1 MAGISRPTATADEPR
16 ASSARVTATDLVVTL
31 VDGRTVSVPLAWFPS
46 LHGATQ
52 TQRANFRL
60 IGRGYGIH
68 WPDLDEDL
76 SIKGLLQPVLGE
88 TARRSRTRQRR

>member
-1 MAGISRPTATADEPR
+1 MAGDSRSAATANEPR
-16 ASSARVTATDLVVTL
+16 AASARVTAADLIVTL

-46 LHGATQ
+46 LHGATPA
-52 TQRANFRL
+52 QRTNLRL

-76 SIKGLLQPVLGE
+76 SIKGLLQPALGE
-88 TARRSRTRQRR
+88 AARRPRTRQRR